1 MTLGP
6 ASGGTT
12 LEALVAEAIRL
23 KRDTTESLASFF
35 ALPEP
40 VIGDVVHSLWNGGW
54 LWIDF
59 DTGRIGLTDRAEE
72 RDWDPA
78 NHPAVRT
85 ERREYLYEPLSQL
98 VFPQRQGQRRPHR
111 DYLEVPADID
121 AVGMP
126 IADTAQRKSRGAV
139 QRLVVEE
146 QESSYNSVVLSVLPA
161 GRGEGQEAALRWV
174 PLRVAVAESDVT
186 GESGDPSCRRTS
198 TWTIQAVTRLSAR
211 IANYVERW
219 PQSRFSNQIR
229 GQATA
234 QLERA
239 PNMETLLDRI
249 AEDLRRPIKRDKI
262 AAWRDRQSSLTASA
276 LRLRQY
282 LDTINQMRARADLLT
297 TTPAQIA
304 ALHAMFESARQ
315 QLVVVRTA
323 FPRWACKGS

>member
-1 MTLGP
+1 MSTYLSLPCRVITLNVTLGP

-121 AVGMP
+121 AGMP
-126 IADTAQRKSRGAV
+126 IADTAPAELRGAV

-146 QESSYNSVVLSVLPA
+146 QESSYNSVVLSVLPGWSGGRPGSSSSLGPSP
-161 GRGEGQEAALRWV
+161 GRGGGKRRHGQ
-174 PLRVAVAESDVT
+174 
-186 GESGDPSCRRTS
+186 SGDPSCRPDEHLDDPGCH
-198 TWTIQAVTRLSAR
+198 QA
-211 IANYVERW
+211 
-219 PQSRFSNQIR
+219 
-229 GQATA
+229 
-234 QLERA
+234 
-239 PNMETLLDRI
+239 
-249 AEDLRRPIKRDKI
+249 
-262 AAWRDRQSSLTASA
+262 
-276 LRLRQY
+276 
-282 LDTINQMRARADLLT
+282 
-297 TTPAQIA
+297 
-304 ALHAMFESARQ
+304 
-315 QLVVVRTA
+315 
-323 FPRWACKGS
+323 